1 MYEPGGRL
9 ASAAPADDF
18 RHLRQVQA
26 IHPVLS
32 ENNKE
37 SKHQP
42 DEPAKETQIR
52 AGLHFIDIAFLQLG
66 NRSFS
71 SLSDDSE
78 EARARYLYRQW
89 VGLGLTDVHLSN
101 HTVLLS
107 LPGSTPN
114 TITDR
119 SSHQCFLPN
128 GIPCD
133 QRGPN
138 DLPRQQFSY
147 AAYSAVGSV
156 QGEVVDVQYGRVD
169 DLRRAK
175 DSLNLTN
182 RIAVVKLGQAPLLYK
197 LSLLSELGFG
207 GVLLYVDPCDAP
219 PGRPTWNQAF
229 RVTLNPGG
237 NPAIVNSELLC
248 FCNVTQARVTSPVRL
263 PSVLSLDNFSSLS
276 ALSKDDSW
284 FCCGG
289 AAILCVSCPLSTE
302 IAGMSREAGGSL
314 TSLLVQPISA
324 FLAKK
329 ILSSPSA
336 AQGDTCI
343 PLSMPPNTELSA
355 VKAVGDVVLPS
366 PLSSL
371 IVVHSF
377 LLERKKIMLTVG
389 SQLSYKKIYN
399 VVGYLKGRRNPD
411 RYVLVGSRHDSDQL
425 GGASAIMNQLIAAL
439 TEQTKRGW
447 VPDRTTVFC
456 SWGGSALGNIGSFEW
471 GKDNR
476 VVLQSSAVAYSVSSF
491 SPPRQRQL
499 LSCIRGGNC
508 PGPNVSSLQL
518 PGDVSFFAN
527 QLAVPTVEFAFEQT
541 KAEEYIGSR
550 FDATSFVVLN
560 DKRSKSIVGFKRTV
574 DELVKWAKKVAQSSR
589 TILRAAHRG
598 EAFRIMHADQFSSLL
613 PKENVVDHRLG
624 LELLSN
630 GTFFESFIGERY
642 QIWVSRY
649 YDFVSI
655 YPVVGPCEF
664 LTFLKQFGAKRQRT
678 KHHGNPSFSLIKKT
692 SAAEGRS
699 HQLLVITSN
708 STTGFLSEAQFSVE
722 APETLD
728 PLFKF
733 HETIAKP
740 VTSSA
745 RKCQCGERRGSQQS
759 GIKHERL
766 TATVIAFPNTLGLLR
781 RCCGRLLH
789 HCDDKLLYPLLAGE
803 KSVVSPSLLSS
814 ATSLRDHA
822 AFFQSETMRP
832 ANDPKERDPS
842 HVRMLNDVLRDLEKS
857 FIIPQTPPGVYRN
870 LLYSL
875 PGKSSEFS
883 VLRFSQEAALHCNVT
898 SKSVRHNSADKEV
911 LCHSTRNQSLSLI
924 LRAIQS
930 AERLVCFGLDLFENY
945 PSETL

>member
-1 MYEPGGRL
+1 MVTGKITSCSQDHSWTGSSLTCAEDLSPVTQQEVQPFETADLLQHIRRDIMAYRKVCDAQGGPLVGEGLHCSGGLDLDWDLDKEELQEPGPSMDRMQMQHIDCQRSACSDPGPDPDPELMEPIQPSVSVSPHGRFERL
-9 ASAAPADDF
+9 QEDPNYISHFTRAPAHKGQRRLHCF
-18 RHLRQVQA
+18 LLRYFLAAVGLFVLGLLIGWFTHTQSVKR
-26 IHPVLS
+26 PVPPSDSSDLL
-32 ENNKE
+32 EELLKGITAE
-37 SKHQP
+37 K
-42 DEPAKETQIR
+42 
-52 AGLHFIDIAFLQLG
+52 IDALQK
-66 NRSFS
+66 SFS
-71 SLSDDSE
+71 SLPDNSE

-128 GIPCD
+128 GTPCD

-147 AAYSAVGSV
+147 AAYSAVGSL
-156 QGEVVDVQYGRVD
+156 QGEVVDVQYGSVD

-207 GVLLYVDPCDAP
+207 GALLYVDPCDAP
-219 PGRPTWNQAF
+219 LGRHTWNQAF

-237 NPAIVNSELLC
+237 NPAI
-248 FCNVTQARVTSPVRL
+248 
-263 PSVLSLDNFSSLS
+263 
-276 ALSKDDSW
+276 
-284 FCCGG
+284 
-289 AAILCVSCPLSTE
+289 
-302 IAGMSREAGGSL
+302 AGLSREAGGSL

-329 ILSSPSA
+329 LLSSSSA
-336 AQGDTCI
+336 GQGDSCV
-343 PLSMPPNTELSA
+343 PLAMPSNT
-355 VKAVGDVVLPS
+355 
-366 PLSSL
+366 
-371 IVVHSF
+371 
-377 LLERKKIMLTVG
+377 ERKKITLTVG

-411 RYVLVGSRHDSDQL
+411 RYVLVGSRHDSDQR

-439 TEQTKRGW
+439 TEQTKQGW

-456 SWGGSALGNIGSFEW
+456 SWGGSALGNIGSYEW
-471 GKDNR
+471 GKDNS
-476 VVLQSSAVAYSVSSF
+476 VVLQSSAVAYVSLN
-491 SPPRQRQL
+491 SPVRGTETLRAAASPTLLQLTSDIQRRQL

-541 KAEEYIGSR
+541 KPEE
-550 FDATSFVVLN
+550 N
-560 DKRSKSIVGFKRTV
+560 
-574 DELVKWAKKVAQSSR
+574 
-589 TILRAAHRG
+589 
-598 EAFRIMHADQFSSLL
+598 
-613 PKENVVDHRLG
+613 
-624 LELLSN
+624 
-630 GTFFESFIGERY
+630 
-642 QIWVSRY
+642 
-649 YDFVSI
+649 
-655 YPVVGPCEF
+655 
-664 LTFLKQFGAKRQRT
+664 
-678 KHHGNPSFSLIKKT
+678 
-692 SAAEGRS
+692 
-699 HQLLVITSN
+699 
-708 STTGFLSEAQFSVE
+708 TGFLSEAQFSVE
-722 APETLD
+722 SPETLD

-733 HETIAKP
+733 HETIAKMTAEAILRLVNDP
-740 VTSSA
+740 V
-745 RKCQCGERRGSQQS
+745 
-759 GIKHERL
+759 L
-766 TATVIAFPNTLGLLR
+766 PF
-781 RCCGRLLH
+781 
-789 HCDDKLLYPLLAGE
+789 YPLDIALDVQNKLKD
-803 KSVVSPSLLSS
+803 KSVISPSMLSS
-814 ATSLRDHA
+814 AASLRDHA

-875 PGKSSEFS
+875 PGKTSLFS
-883 VLRFSQEAALHCNVT
+883 VLRFSQEAALHCNVS
-898 SKSVRHNSADKEV
+898 SKAVKHNATDKEV
-911 LCHSTRNQSLSLI
+911 LCHSTMNQSLSLI
-924 LRAIQS
+924 LRAIRS

-945 PSETL
+945 QREAK